1 MLAISCVYRIFGSEY
16 CAASGMMSAMEP
28 TYDVV
33 WPKSPMG
40 TQAKPPAPRLDTL
53 AGKRIGFAWD
63 YMFRGEE
70 LFPVLAAELQ
80 RRFEGIEIVNYDAFG
95 NLHGPDE
102 HELVAALPAGL
113 TRHRVDA
120 IVSGN
125 GC

>member
-1 MLAISCVYRIFGSEY
+1 
-16 CAASGMMSAMEP
+16 MMFAMEP

-40 TQAKPPAPRLDTL
+40 TQAKSPAPRLDTL
-53 AGKRIGFAWD
+53 AGTRIGFAWD

-80 RRFEGIEIVNYDAFG
+80 RRFEGVEIVNYDAFG

>member
-1 MLAISCVYRIFGSEY
+1 MLPMEMIA
-16 CAASGMMSAMEP
+16 EP
-28 TYDVV
+28 TYEVV
-33 WPKSPMG
+33 WPKSALG
-40 TQAKPPAPRLDTL
+40 VQARRPAPRLDTL

-63 YMFRGEE
+63 FLFRGDE
-70 LFPVLAAELQ
+70 LFPVLADEL
-80 RRFEGIEIVNYDAFG
+80 RRRYPGVEIVDYDEFG

-102 HELVAALPAGL
+102 LELVAALPGGL